1 MTKNLN
7 FNGQLLNKDMNK
19 KMTYT
24 SAIMKSIVFHLLLM
38 AVISTAGNAQVKNA
52 LGNVKQQA
60 GKMGTAFINADY
72 KTFAKYNNP
81 TIVKM
86 MGGEA
91 GLIKIIS
98 GTMDQMKQSGVVFN
112 TVSFGEPSALVK
124 SGTDWQCT
132 IPQIITMTTGQG
144 KFSNTTTLI
153 GISSNNGVKWTFID
167 TTNKDADVIKKVV
180 HNLSSKL
187 VIPVPQGPVKLN
199 N

>member
-1 MTKNLN
+1 
-7 FNGQLLNKDMNK
+7 
-19 KMTYT
+19 
-24 SAIMKSIVFHLLLM
+24 
-38 AVISTAGNAQVKNA
+38 
-52 LGNVKQQA
+52 
-60 GKMGTAFINADY
+60 
-72 KTFAKYNNP
+72 
-81 TIVKM
+81 
-86 MGGEA
+86 
-91 GLIKIIS
+91 
-98 GTMDQMKQSGVVFN
+98 MKQSGVVFN